1 MDLETAVGIALR
13 KKKKTLAIAESCT
26 GGLISD
32 RITDSSGSSDYFV
45 AGIVAYSNGI
55 KENILGVSD
64 KSIKRYGA
72 VSGEVALQMAKGVQL
87 LSGASLGIGV
97 TGIAGPLGV
106 PPKGVPPK
114 GGTRKKPV
122 GLVYIALVADK
133 KRMIKE
139 FRFRGS
145 RKSIKLQASQAALDL
160 IIKNI

>member
-1 MDLETAVGIALR
+1 MKIEVETAVGIALR

-26 GGLISD
+26 GGLIAD
-32 RITDSSGSSDYFV
+32 RITDSSGSSDYFI

-55 KENILGVSD
+55 KETILGVSD

-72 VSGEVALQMAKGVQL
+72 VSSEVALQMAKGVQL

-106 PPKGVPPK
+106 PPKG
-114 GGTRKKPV
+114 GTRKKPV

-133 KRMIKE
+133 KRMVKE

-145 RKSIKLQASQAALDL
+145 RKNIKLQASQAALDL